1 MHAPP
6 LFRNFPSFIAPK
18 SEPEVGRD
26 EAARGAARILPML
39 DCSSKKAFVNTM
51 SVPMLRAVLLFPL
64 FCLTLLSASFSAR
77 AAMEIQVIG
86 GAANKI
92 AVAMVPFQAAPGQPS
107 PELTQIAGDDLNR
120 SGQFRLVD
128 TGGAQQ
134 PVMPAQV
141 DYGVW
146 RGKGADALVIGQ
158 VAAQPGG
165 RLVVRFYLLD
175 VLKQTQLAGYSY
187 TITPGQWRA
196 TAHQIADLIYAK
208 LTGIPGAF
216 STRIAYVQKQGR
228 RYALEVADA
237 DGQNPRTVMRSNE
250 SVISP
255 KFSPDGTRVAYVS
268 FEDKKPIVY
277 VQSLQDG
284 QRRRIAAFKGSN
296 SAPAWAPDGRRL
308 AVVLTR
314 DGASQIYLINAD
326 GSGLTRLTRGGNIDT
341 EPVFT
346 RDGQTLYFTSDRG
359 GSPQIYRMAASGGEA
374 KRVTFNGSYNVSPA
388 ISPDGRY
395 LAYISREDGRFR
407 VTLQELASGQTRV
420 LTDTARDESPSFAPN
435 GQAVLYATVLGE
447 HGILGTVSLDGKTHA
462 RLSESGVDAREP
474 VWGP

>member
-1 MHAPP
+1 
-6 LFRNFPSFIAPK
+6 
-18 SEPEVGRD
+18 
-26 EAARGAARILPML
+26 ML
-39 DCSSKKAFVNTM
+39 DCPNQKAFVSPM
-51 SVPMLRAVLLFPL
+51 SVFMLRSVVLFPL
-64 FCLTLLSASFSAR
+64 LCLALLYAPFSAR

-86 GAANKI
+86 GAASKI
-92 AVAMVPFQAAPGQPS
+92 SVAMVPFQAAPGQPS
-107 PELTQIAGDDLNR
+107 PALTQIAGDDLNR

-128 TGGAQQ
+128 VEGAQP
-134 PVMPAQV
+134 PVTPAQV

-146 RGKGADALVIGQ
+146 RGKGADAVVIGQ

-165 RLVVRFYLLD
+165 RFEVRFYLLD

-187 TITPGQWRA
+187 SITASQWRA

-216 STRIAYVQKQGR
+216 SSRIAYVQKQGR
-228 RYALEVADA
+228 RYELRVADA

-255 KFSPDGTRVAYVS
+255 RFSPDGSRLVYVS
-268 FEDKKPIVY
+268 FEDRKPVVY
-277 VQSLQDG
+277 MQSLQDG
-284 QRRRIAAFKGSN
+284 HRRKIAAFKGSN
-296 SAPAWAPDGRRL
+296 SAPAWAPDGKRL

-314 DGASQIYLINAD
+314 DGASQIYMINAD
-326 GSGLTRLTRGGNIDT
+326 GSGPTRLTRGGNIDT

-346 RDGQTLYFTSDRG
+346 PDGQTLYFTSDRG
-359 GSPQIYRMAASGGEA
+359 GSPQIYRMAASGGEP

-395 LAYISREDGRFR
+395 LAYISREGGRFS
-407 VTLQELASGQTRV
+407 VSLQELASGQTRV
-420 LTDTARDESPSFAPN
+420 LTDTAQDESPSFAPN
-435 GQAVLYATVLGE
+435 GQAVLYATVRGE
-447 HGILGTVSLDGKTHA
+447 QGILGTVSLDGKTRA